1 MTLPRVAVV
10 TTGGTI
16 DSLGVDRLDL
26 AAYLET
32 GVRLEPGALLAG
44 IAAELATVADVAEVP
59 FRRLRAHAMTDD
71 DLADLADGIRRL
83 VGGGGAAAQAG
94 GATLAGGVA
103 AGGFDGVVVTH
114 GTNTLEETAWLLQ
127 LVVATERPIV
137 VTGAM
142 RPASALSGDGPL
154 NLVNAVRV
162 AASEHARRL
171 GVLVLLDDTI
181 HGARDV
187 AKSDTMRVHAFRD
200 GAAGPLGWVDGDG
213 RLTLAHLPA
222 RGWQLDGRFEHVDM
236 RTLPRVDI
244 VVTFQ
249 GADGA
254 LVDAAVAAGAKG
266 IVSAGSGA
274 GYPTDREVEALERAS
289 AAGIAVVQASR
300 VGAGRVPPTPSLARR
315 GWIAGGDLNPW
326 KVRILLRLALADGIT
341 DTPALQAL
349 FDEA

>member
-1 MTLPRVAVV
+1 VSLPRIAVV

-16 DSLGVDRLDL
+16 DSVGSDRLDL

-32 GVRLEPGALLAG
+32 GIRLEPGALVEG
-44 IAAELATVADVAEVP
+44 IAPELATVAEVVEVP
-59 FRRLRAHAMTDD
+59 FRRLRAHAMTDG
-71 DLADLADGIRRL
+71 DLADLADSIRRL
-83 VGGGGAAAQAG
+83 LDDGVGDAARG
-94 GATLAGGVA
+94 I
-103 AGGFDGVVVTH
+103 DGVVITH

-142 RPASALSGDGPL
+142 RPASALSADGPL

-171 GVLVLLDDTI
+171 GVLVVLDDTI
-181 HGARDV
+181 HAARDV
-187 AKSDTMRVHAFRD
+187 AKSDTMRTHTFRD

-213 RLTLAHLPA
+213 RLTITHLPA
-222 RGWQLDGRFEHVDM
+222 RGWQLDGRFEQVDL
-236 RTLPRVDI
+236 RALPRVDI

-254 LVDAAVAAGAKG
+254 LIDAAAAAGARG
-266 IVSAGSGA
+266 LVSSGTGA
-274 GYPTDREVEALERAS
+274 GYPTDLEVGALERAS
-289 AAGIAVVQASR
+289 AAGVAVVQASR
-300 VGAGRVPPTPSLARR
+300 VGSGRVPPTPSLARR
-315 GWIAGGDLNPW
+315 GWVASGDLNPW
-326 KVRILLRLALADGIT
+326 KARILLRLALAGGIT

>member
-1 MTLPRVAVV
+1 MTPSSRPRVTIV

-16 DSLGVDRLDL
+16 DSVGVDRLDL

-32 GVRLEPGALLAG
+32 GIRLEPGALLAQ
-44 IAAELATVADVAEVP
+44 IAPELATIADVREVL
-59 FRRLRAHAMTDD
+59 FGRLRAHAVTDD
-71 DLADLADGIRRL
+71 DLAGLVEAVRGILARDEADG
-83 VGGGGAAAQAG
+83 
-94 GATLAGGVA
+94 T
-103 AGGFDGVVVTH
+103 VVTH

-127 LVVATERPIV
+127 LVVATDRPIV

-162 AASEHARRL
+162 AASEHAHRL

-181 HGARDV
+181 HAARDV

-200 GAAGPLGWVDGDG
+200 GAAGPLGWIDGDG

-222 RGWQLDGRFEHVDM
+222 RGWQLDGRFEHVDL
-236 RTLPRVDI
+236 RALPRVDI
-244 VVTFQ
+244 VVTYQ

-254 LVDAAVAAGAKG
+254 LIDAAVAAGARG
-266 IVSAGSGA
+266 LVSAGTGA

-289 AAGIAVVQASR
+289 AAGVAVVQASR

-315 GWIAGGDLNPW
+315 GWIAAGDLSPW
-326 KVRILLRLALADGIT
+326 KARILLRLGLASGI
-341 DTPALQAL
+341 DDAGALQAL

>member
-1 MTLPRVAVV
+1 MTRPRVAVV

-44 IAAELATVADVAEVP
+44 IAPELAAAADVVEVP
-59 FRRLRAHAMTDD
+59 FRRLRAHAMTDG
-71 DLADLADGIRRL
+71 DLADLVDGVRRL
-83 VGGGGAAAQAG
+83 LDTDAGHAA
-94 GATLAGGVA
+94 GVVRA
-103 AGGFDGVVVTH
+103 ADDTSGAGGFDGVVVTH

-127 LVVATERPIV
+127 LVVATERPVV

-171 GVLVLLDDTI
+171 GVMVVLDDTI
-181 HGARDV
+181 HAARDV
-187 AKSDTMRVHAFRD
+187 TKSDTMRVHAFRD
-200 GAAGPLGWVDGDG
+200 GAAGPLGWIDGDG
-213 RLTLAHLPA
+213 RLALAHLPA
-222 RGWQLDGRFEHVDM
+222 RGWQLEGRFASTDL
-236 RTLPRVDI
+236 RALPRVDI

-254 LVDAAVAAGAKG
+254 LIDAAVAAGARG

-289 AAGIAVVQASR
+289 AGGVAVVQASR
-300 VGAGRVPPTPSLARR
+300 VGAGRVPPTPSLTRR
-315 GWIAGGDLNPW
+315 GWTAAGDLNPW
-326 KVRILLRLALADGIT
+326 KARVLLRLALAAGIT
-341 DTPALQAL
+341 DATSLQAL